1 MLTGV
6 CACALAAAGEDPRS
20 AMEQS
25 IARQRA
31 AIEVQRA
38 AVGAQARGVTG
49 ADSGSFFTVP
59 WREPLAPLTVVAAE
73 CDPMAQEQVA
83 PIVNE
88 ATEREG
94 LTAGLLD
101 AVIERESSY
110 QPCAVSPKGAQ
121 GLMQLMP
128 NTAAELGVTNPFDPH
143 QNVDAGAKFLK
154 QLMDRYGGNV
164 VLALAAYNAGP
175 QRVDS
180 AGGVP
185 ALPETLGYVSGILD
199 KMGIDE
205 APGGSVA
212 MQPKLGQ

>member
-1 MLTGV
+1 MLTGIS
-6 CACALAAAGEDPRS
+6 ACVLAAAGQDPRT

-25 IARQRA
+25 IAKQRA

-38 AVGAQARGVTG
+38 TVRVQARGATQD
-49 ADSGSFFTVP
+49 ASASFFTVP
-59 WREPLAPLTVVAAE
+59 WQEPLAPLTVVAAE
-73 CDPMAQEQVA
+73 CDPMAQDQVG

-101 AVIERESSY
+101 AVIEQESSY

-128 NTAAELGVTNPFDPH
+128 ATAAELGVTNPFDPR
-143 QNVDAGAKFLK
+143 QNVDAGARFLK
-154 QLMDRYGGNV
+154 QLIDRYGGNV
-164 VLALAAYNAGP
+164 VLAVAAYNAGP
-175 QRVDS
+175 HRVDS

-185 ALPETLGYVSGILD
+185 ALPETMGYVSGILD
-199 KMGIDE
+199 KMGIVE
-205 APGGSVA
+205 APGDSSS
-212 MQPKLGQ
+212 PW